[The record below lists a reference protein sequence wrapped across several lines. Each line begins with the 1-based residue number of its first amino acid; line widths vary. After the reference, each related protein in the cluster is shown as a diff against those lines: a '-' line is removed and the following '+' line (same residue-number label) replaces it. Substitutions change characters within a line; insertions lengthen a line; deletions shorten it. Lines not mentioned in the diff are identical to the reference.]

1 MGEFEEVAGT
11 ADELLVDVDMGN
23 SALAVEFLEVSL
35 DGSYDRMSQHP
46 TIIISFPAVITIHTA
61 VLTLVEPAQD
71 VSLVT

>member
-46 TIIISFPAVITIHTA
+46 TII
-61 VLTLVEPAQD
+61 
-71 VSLVT
+71 